1 MSSLQNRPSA
11 RRPLTSPWFA
21 IADNTDLFRVDT
33 CPQLQSLSFDLPFGN
48 FFETFPGQW
57 SSAALSSIL
66 SQAPPTLQSIEI
78 KLMRMGEAHPSDLA
92 DELPAIQRV
101 LEARAFPR
109 LREFVVHVA
118 QWEHVEEYRPV
129 LEQAFPQLCADGVIR
144 LSILV
149 SIYRIAV

>member
-1 MSSLQNRPSA
+1 
-11 RRPLTSPWFA
+11 
-21 IADNTDLFRVDT
+21 
-33 CPQLQSLSFDLPFGN
+33 
-48 FFETFPGQW
+48 
-57 SSAALSSIL
+57 
-66 SQAPPTLQSIEI
+66 
-78 KLMRMGEAHPSDLA
+78 MRMGEAHPSDLA
-92 DELPAIQRV
+92 DDLPAIQRV

-149 SIYRIAV
+149 SAHRTAAWIPVNLTEHVQDDDLDELA